1 MWIIV
6 ELIYTRIGVGH
17 LVYLVVWIV
26 WIIVELIYT
35 RIGVGH
41 LVYLVGWIGLVI
53 AGLTCSRIGGIKLD
67 LSGGVDS
74 FNDR

>member
-1 MWIIV
+1 M
-6 ELIYTRIGVGH
+6 
-17 LVYLVVWIV
+17 

-41 LVYLVGWIGLVI
+41 LVYLVGWIGWVI

>member
-1 MWIIV
+1 MSWM
-6 ELIYTRIGVGH
+6 IYIRIGVGH
-17 LVYLVVWIV
+17 LIYLVVWIL
-26 WIIVELIYT
+26 WIIVDT

-53 AGLTCSRIGGIKLD
+53 AGLMCSRIGGIKL